1 MLSYVKDPICLHIVF
16 TSYRLVRLCGR
27 YHGTTVIRGQWH
39 DDGDDDDEG
48 VERNGSNGCGLCRP
62 SLRRSLLEICCSQR
76 SKVVEKYMNVIKE
89 IVSLSRMVLAPITKN
104 PLFIYSDCGVL
115 P

>member
-76 SKVVEKYMNVIKE
+76 SKVVENVHEHNKGNR
-89 IVSLSRMVLAPITKN
+89 LPIPN
-104 PLFIYSDCGVL
+104 GVGAHNKKSPFYL
-115 P
+115 Q